1 MKRKITLLLL
11 SALLVSGMAN
21 AHHGFKSEPIWAYSW
36 GVGMGTMVP
45 QGNLATHF
53 NPGFALDTE
62 VGGYY
67 HDLFL
72 MVNGGFSTSKI
83 AKDIPVGESRW
94 PAGTGSIH
102 AFIGTNLG
110 MNFDVDP
117 FIIYPFAGVAYNFIE
132 PNLETANSNPALG
145 TLKVNGMGLNLGIGL
160 DYDTTGES
168 IGRIR
173 KIGFRYQC
181 QFPSYKEEGSMFDG
195 TTHWITLRFM
205 IGSYIIP

>member
-21 AHHGFKSEPIWAYSW
+21 AQHGFKSEPIWAYSW

-110 MNFDVDP
+110 MNFDVTHSLS
-117 FIIYPFAGVAYNFIE
+117 IRSQELHTISSE
-132 PNLETANSNPALG
+132 PIWKLQNSNPALG
-145 TLKVNGMGLNLGIGL
+145 TLKV
-160 DYDTTGES
+160 TGWVS
-168 IGRIR
+168 IW
-173 KIGFRYQC
+173 
-181 QFPSYKEEGSMFDG
+181 E
-195 TTHWITLRFM
+195 
-205 IGSYIIP
+205 

>member
-21 AHHGFKSEPIWAYSW
+21 AQHGFKSEPIWAYSW

-117 FIIYPFAGVAYNFIE
+117 TEPTGNITGRMPFTE
-132 PNLETANSNPALG
+132 RPSP
-145 TLKVNGMGLNLGIGL
+145 
-160 DYDTTGES
+160 TTTIS
-168 IGRIR
+168 HCRVCRAICNTPHPDPTSTR
-173 KIGFRYQC
+173 K
-181 QFPSYKEEGSMFDG
+181 GSLSTRTSTSTRDV
-195 TTHWITLRFM
+195 
-205 IGSYIIP
+205 

>member
-21 AHHGFKSEPIWAYSW
+21 AQHGFKSEPIWAYSW

-110 MNFDVDP
+110 DEFRCRPIHYLSVRRSCIQFHRTQSGNCKLQP
-117 FIIYPFAGVAYNFIE
+117 
-132 PNLETANSNPALG
+132 G
-145 TLKVNGMGLNLGIGL
+145 TGYSQGQR
-160 DYDTTGES
+160 D
-168 IGRIR
+168 
-173 KIGFRYQC
+173 
-181 QFPSYKEEGSMFDG
+181 GSQSG
-195 TTHWITLRFM
+195 NRSRLRHHR
-205 IGSYIIP
+205 